1 MKVIEFLEL
10 FNVAQNVL
18 KVGLIGLGNM
28 GRNHL
33 RVLSMLK
40 GVELAFVSDAN
51 AEVAAKTGEAH
62 GVPGVID
69 PIPLLA
75 GVDAVVICTPTVT
88 HADYIRLAAAHV
100 KNIFV
105 EKPLAATL
113 QEAQEIAA
121 FVQSKGLNVQVG
133 FIERFNPAV
142 QALKTVLDRTERV
155 ISLDFTRTN
164 KVSARITDVDVVT
177 DLMIHDIDLA
187 LYLNGPAK
195 TVAAHG
201 FALGKMIDFAS
212 ALITH
217 ENGQFSRIQSSR
229 VTDKKIRQIE
239 GTCVDMFVDCDLLR
253 KEILINRQSE
263 ALDSGGLPYAISAIQ
278 EAVAVPPQEAL
289 LSELQ
294 AFMASCRQPGSE
306 QVPGVDA
313 GVDAMKICAQIQ
325 AAVQA

>member
-1 MKVIEFLEL
+1 MQEKII
-10 FNVAQNVL
+10 

-33 RVLSMLK
+33 RVISMLK
-40 GVELAFVSDAN
+40 GVDLSFVADAN
-51 AEVAAKTGEAH
+51 AQIAARVGEAH
-62 GVPGVID
+62 SIPGVVD
-69 PIPLLA
+69 PIPLLT

-113 QEAQEIAA
+113 DEARDIAEFA
-121 FVQSKGLNVQVG
+121 KIKSLNVQVG

-142 QALKTVLDRTERV
+142 QALKTVLDRTERM

-164 KVSARITDVDVVT
+164 KVSTRITDVDVIT

-195 TVAAHG
+195 SVAAHG
-201 FALGKMIDFAS
+201 FAHGNMIDFAS

-217 ENGQFSRIQSSR
+217 ENGQFSRIQASR
-229 VTDKKIRQIE
+229 ITDKKIRQIV
-239 GTCVDMFVDCDLLR
+239 GTCIDMFIDCDLLR
-253 KEILINRQSE
+253 KEILITRQAVVRE
-263 ALDSGGLPYAISAIQ
+263 GGNLPYAISAIQ
-278 EAVAVPPQEAL
+278 ETVAVAPQEAL
-289 LSELQ
+289 LTELQ
-294 AFMASCRQPGSE
+294 TFMTICRHPGSV
-306 QVPGVDA
+306 QVPGVEA
-313 GVDAMKICAQIQ
+313 GVEAMRICTQIQ
-325 AAVQA
+325 TAIQK

>member
-1 MKVIEFLEL
+1 MQDKI
-10 FNVAQNVL
+10 L
-18 KVGLIGLGNM
+18 KVGLLGLGNM

-40 GVELAFVSDAN
+40 GFELAFVADAN
-51 AEVAAKTGEAH
+51 AERAAKAGLAH
-62 GVPGVID
+62 GIPGVAD
-69 PIPLLA
+69 PTPLLPD
-75 GVDAVVICTPTVT
+75 VDAVVICTPTVT

-100 KNIFV
+100 PNIFV

-113 QEAQEIAA
+113 QEAQDIAVFA
-121 FVQSKGLNVQVG
+121 REQGLNVQVG

-142 QALKTVLDRTERV
+142 QALKTVLERTQRV
-155 ISLDFTRTN
+155 ISVDFTRAN

-187 LYLNGPAK
+187 LYLNGPARS
-195 TVAAHG
+195 VAAHG
-201 FALGKMIDFAS
+201 FAHGRMIDFAS

-217 ENGQFSRIQSSR
+217 QNGQFSRIQASR

-239 GTCVDMFVDCDLLR
+239 VTCVDMFIDCDLLR
-253 KEILINRQSE
+253 KEILINRQAEAEESE
-263 ALDSGGLPYAISAIQ
+263 SLPYVISAIQ
-278 EAVAVPPQEAL
+278 EAVTVPPQEAL
-289 LSELQ
+289 LTELQ
-294 AFMASCRQPGSE
+294 AFMASCHQPGGS

-313 GVDAMKICAQIQ
+313 GVDAMRICAQIH

>member
-1 MKVIEFLEL
+1 MGR
-10 FNVAQNVL
+10 VL

-40 GVELAFVSDAN
+40 GIELVFVADAN
-51 AEVAAKTGEAH
+51 AEVAAKAGNAH
-62 GVPGVID
+62 GIPGLVD
-69 PIPLLA
+69 PRSLLP
-75 GVDAVVICTPTVT
+75 GLDAVVICTPTVT
-88 HADYIRLAAAHV
+88 HVDYIRLAAAHV
-100 KNIFV
+100 SNIFV

-113 QEAQEIAA
+113 EEAQAIAVFA
-121 FVQSKGLNVQVG
+121 KSTGLNVQVG

-142 QALKTVLDRTERV
+142 QALKAVLERTDRV

-164 KVSARITDVDVVT
+164 KVSSRITDVDVVT

-195 TVAAHG
+195 SVAAHG
-201 FALGKMIDFAS
+201 FAHGRMIDFAS

-217 ENGQFSRIQSSR
+217 ENGQFSRIQASR

-263 ALDSGGLPYAISAIQ
+263 QRESGNLPYAISAIQ

-289 LSELQ
+289 LTQLQ
-294 AFMASCRQPGSE
+294 AFMANCHQPG
-306 QVPGVDA
+306 VILIPDIDA
-313 GVDAMKICAQIQ
+313 GVDAMKICKQIQ
-325 AAVQA
+325 MEVQV

>member
-1 MKVIEFLEL
+1 V
-10 FNVAQNVL
+10 V
-18 KVGLIGLGNM
+18 
-28 GRNHL
+28 
-33 RVLSMLK
+33 
-40 GVELAFVSDAN
+40 
-51 AEVAAKTGEAH
+51 
-62 GVPGVID
+62 D
-69 PIPLLA
+69 PAPLLA
-75 GVDAVVICTPTVT
+75 EVDAVVICTPTVT

-113 QEAQEIAA
+113 EEAQDIAVFA
-121 FVQSKGLNVQVG
+121 REKGLNVQVG

-142 QALKTVLDRTERV
+142 QALKMVLDKTERV

-187 LYLNGPAK
+187 LYLNGPA
-195 TVAAHG
+195 TSVAAHG
-201 FALGKMIDFAS
+201 FAHGSMIDFAS

-217 ENGQFSRIQSSR
+217 ENGQFSRIQASR

-263 ALDSGGLPYAISAIQ
+263 ARDSGSLPYAISAIQ

-289 LSELQ
+289 LTELQ
-294 AFMASCRQPGSE
+294 AFMASCRQSGAG

>member
-1 MKVIEFLEL
+1 MNVQVI
-10 FNVAQNVL
+10 

-40 GVELAFVSDAN
+40 GAELAFVADVN
-51 AEVAAKTGEAH
+51 PQVAEKAGQTH
-62 GVPGVID
+62 GIPGVVD
-69 PIPLLA
+69 PTPLL
-75 GVDAVVICTPTVT
+75 GSVDAVVICTPTVT
-88 HADYIRLAAAHV
+88 HADYIRLASSKV

-105 EKPLAATL
+105 EKPLAATY
-113 QEAQEIAA
+113 QEAVEIAA
-121 FVQSKGLNVQVG
+121 FAKQNDLNIQVG

-142 QALKTVLDRTERV
+142 QSLRTVLARTERV

-164 KVSARITDVDVVT
+164 KVSSRITDVDVIT

-195 TVAAHG
+195 SVAAHG
-201 FALGKMIDFAS
+201 FGHGSMIDFAS

-217 ENGQFSRIQSSR
+217 ENGQFSRIQASR
-229 VTDKKIRQIE
+229 ITDKKIRQIE

-253 KEILINRQSE
+253 KEILISRQAE
-263 ALDSGGLPYAISAIQ
+263 VREGGGLPYAITAIQ
-278 EAVAVPPQEAL
+278 ETVAVAPQEAL

-294 AFMASCRQPGSE
+294 AFISMARQPGSI
-306 QVPGVDA
+306 QVPGVAA
-313 GVDAMKICAQIQ
+313 GVEAMNICAQIQ
-325 AAVQA
+325 ASVQK